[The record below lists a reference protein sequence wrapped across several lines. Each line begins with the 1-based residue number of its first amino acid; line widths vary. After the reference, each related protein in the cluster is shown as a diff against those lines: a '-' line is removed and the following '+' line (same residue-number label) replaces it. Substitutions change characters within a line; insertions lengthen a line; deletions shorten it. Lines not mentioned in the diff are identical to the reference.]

1 MSLVSQ
7 LDGSFH
13 LKYLA
18 YEWVIVQ
25 AVTWHCQMFWIIFLL
40 FVTSQLSSVFDFMSA
55 KLKISSRTAAGGRR
69 WSIAAPQAAQASY
82 PSAALALLSTWAT
95 GTQRRRR
102 GSIPAQVHSPQN
114 FVTPFAYF
122 TCEKGPY

>member
-25 AVTWHCQMFWIIFLL
+25 AVTWQCQTLWSIFRF
-40 FVTSQLSSVFDFMSA
+40 FVTSQLSSGAFTIATYCPDKMAELSQQEVFTKQMGHPVCD
-55 KLKISSRTAAGGRR
+55 
-69 WSIAAPQAAQASY
+69 
-82 PSAALALLSTWAT
+82 
-95 GTQRRRR
+95 
-102 GSIPAQVHSPQN
+102 N
-114 FVTPFAYF
+114 F
-122 TCEKGPY
+122 